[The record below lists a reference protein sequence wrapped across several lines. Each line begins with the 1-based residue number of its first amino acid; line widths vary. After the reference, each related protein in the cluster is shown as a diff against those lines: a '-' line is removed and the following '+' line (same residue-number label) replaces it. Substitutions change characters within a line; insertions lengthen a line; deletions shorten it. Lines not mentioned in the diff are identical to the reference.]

1 MKTLKNFLLAAFVA
15 AGITAVAQP
24 SFYDLTFQ
32 SDSTSA
38 PYAADGNYVYMKSKR
53 GDAGMP
59 TTEEG
64 DAIKSSEITKIVL
77 VFSEDS
83 PDDLENR
90 ESYNQERWDN
100 LIATYPEYFQEKTKY
115 KNICQC
121 SPEAG
126 GDNYKAVQGFYIFF
140 KGAGPAPTTPPP
152 APPAPA
158 EPKKEAP
165 PVAKN
170 DPPKADPPKADPP
183 KADPPKANTPVAE
196 PVKSTPSKSEPVVA
210 NDPPKVVEPEKTE
223 EPAVAPKTPAK
234 KVSNDDEEVVE
245 VKTKTKG
252 RTGYGNKPRKAKDPK
267 ACRPACYGYGDEDLI
282 AFFKDN
288 ITLTKKQ
295 KRKAKKYQAELRISL
310 HFDGTIK
317 KVTLTGGDAGAL
329 DALVNEALKSMNPW
343 NPAVKGGVAI
353 KSEVRMTI
361 KFDKETKTFKP
372 YNILVNPK
380 PNPKCKCVS
389 DSEIFGS

>member
-1 MKTLKNFLLAAFVA
+1 MMKTFKNFLLAAFVV
-15 AGITAVAQP
+15 AGISAVAQP
-24 SFYDLTFQ
+24 SFYDLTFL
-32 SDSTSA
+32 SDSTTS
-38 PYAADGNYVYMKSKR
+38 PYAAEGTYVYMKSKR

-64 DAIKSSEITKIVL
+64 DAIKSSEITKIIL

-83 PDDLENR
+83 PEALENR

-100 LIATYPEYFQEKTKY
+100 LISTYPEYFQEKTKY

-126 GDNYKAVQGFYIFF
+126 GDNFKAVQGFYIFY

-152 APPAPA
+152 A
-158 EPKKEAP
+158 EPKKEPVA
-165 PVAKN
+165 VAKN

-183 KADPPKANTPVAE
+183 KADPPKADPPKADPPKVDPPKSEPIPV
-196 PVKSTPSKSEPVVA
+196 KSEPVVN
-210 NDPPKVVEPEKTE
+210 NDPPKSE
-223 EPAVAPKTPAK
+223 ETPAPAVAPKAPAK
-234 KVSNDDEEVVE
+234 KAASDDEEVVE
-245 VKTKTKG
+245 SKSSSKK
-252 RTGYGNKPRKAKDPK
+252 RAGYGNKPRKAKDPK
-267 ACRPACYGYGDEDLI
+267 ACRPACYGYGEEDLV
-282 AFFKDN
+282 AFFKD

-295 KRKAKKYQAELRISL
+295 KRKAKKYQADLRIAL

-317 KVTLTGGDAGAL
+317 KVTLTGGNNDELNAL
-329 DALVNEALKSMNPW
+329 INEALKSMNPW

-372 YNILVNPK
+372 FNILINPK
-380 PNPKCKCVS
+380 PNPKCKCAS

>member
-1 MKTLKNFLLAAFVA
+1 MMKTFKKFLLAAFVS
-15 AGITAVAQP
+15 AGITVAAQP

-32 SDSTSA
+32 SDSITA
-38 PYAADGNYVYMKSKR
+38 PFAADGNYVYMKSKR

-64 DAIKSSEITKIVL
+64 DAIKTSEITKIVL

-121 SPEAG
+121 AAEAG
-126 GDNYKAVQGFYIFF
+126 GDNYKAVQGFYIYY
-140 KGAGPAPTTPPP
+140 KGAGPAPSTPPP
-152 APPAPA
+152 APAA
-158 EPKKEAP
+158 EPKKEPA

-170 DPPKADPPKADPP
+170 DPPKAETPKADPP
-183 KADPPKANTPVAE
+183 KTDPPKTDP
-196 PVKSTPSKSEPVVA
+196 PKSEPVA
-210 NDPPKVVEPEKTE
+210 TTPPKSEPVATEPAKTE
-223 EPAVAPKTPAK
+223 ETPAPAVTPKTPAK
-234 KVSNDDEEVVE
+234 KVASDDEEVVE
-245 VKTKTKG
+245 TKSTSKK
-252 RTGYGNKPRKAKDPK
+252 RAGYGAKPRKAKDPK
-267 ACRPACYGYGDEDLI
+267 ACRPACYGYGEEDLV
-282 AFFKDN
+282 AFFKD
-288 ITLTKKQ
+288 ITLSKKQ
-295 KRKAKKYQAELRISL
+295 KRKAKKYQADLRIAI

-317 KVTLTGGDAGAL
+317 KVTLTGGNNDELTAL
-329 DALVNEALKSMNPW
+329 INEALKSMNPW